1 MEILHPEAH
10 GNSYW
15 WLRIIS
21 PTFKEGYSF
30 SNSPSFCSPSPGWST
45 LYQSKSFSQISST
58 KKAEEIFV
66 LPLRPHFLP
75 SEN

>member
-1 MEILHPEAH
+1 MEILHLEAH

-30 SNSPSFCSPSPGWST
+30 LNSPFFCSPSPCWRT
-45 LYQSKSFSQISST
+45 LYQSKSFSQISS
-58 KKAEEIFV
+58 AEEIFV
-66 LPLRPHFLP
+66 LPLRPHLLP
-75 SEN
+75 GEN